1 MSSIGKELAK
11 FFSGVAAMQVIIHW
25 AIGFSGELPL
35 TLAGVTYTPELNTA
49 AMIAWPIVTIL
60 LIYYAWVRWR
70 PGAP

>member
-1 MSSIGKELAK
+1 
-11 FFSGVAAMQVIIHW
+11 MQVIIHW